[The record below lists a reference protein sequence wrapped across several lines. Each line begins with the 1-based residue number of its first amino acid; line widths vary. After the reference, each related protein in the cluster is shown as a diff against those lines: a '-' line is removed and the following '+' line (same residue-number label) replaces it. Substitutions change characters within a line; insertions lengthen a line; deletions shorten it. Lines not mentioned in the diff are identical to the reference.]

1 LRKFGGHTAKFGCDY
16 CLARATYYH
25 NKAGTGG
32 KIAWPFT
39 KDDNIPRT
47 HEGTKTHSANLK
59 HKGTPAE
66 IREHN
71 QGVKGTSELFKLEG
85 FNVIL
90 DIPME
95 GMHMAFEGVAGM
107 LLK

>member
-1 LRKFGGHTAKFGCDY
+1 
-16 CLARATYYH
+16 
-25 NKAGTGG
+25 
-32 KIAWPFT
+32 
-39 KDDNIPRT
+39 
-47 HEGTKTHSANLK
+47 
-59 HKGTPAE
+59 
-66 IREHN
+66 
-71 QGVKGTSELFKLEG
+71 VKGTSELFKLEG